1 VDECKYLGQQ
11 HRVCHPCD
19 LMHLKTLQTQVEKV
33 SREYKDSCSDLEGE
47 RTARRAFQ
55 ERIEKLE
62 RKVNDLQ
69 QSIVCNLR
77 ISRCSCSQI
86 QDDGAFIL
94 VLIDA
99 DADAYMVRSL
109 DKVLTLILT
118 V

>member
-1 VDECKYLGQQ
+1 
-11 HRVCHPCD
+11 
-19 LMHLKTLQTQVEKV
+19 MNLKALQTQVEKI

-62 RKVNDLQ
+62 RKVQDLQ
-69 QSIVCNLR
+69 QSIVYILR
-77 ISRCSCSQI
+77 VSRYSCSQK
-86 QDDGAFIL
+86 QDDCAFVL

-99 DADAYMVRSL
+99 DADAYMVRSY
-109 DKVLTLILT
+109 DKFPTLILT